1 MNSNPPYHE
10 VDMRGYGLFR
20 RLFLAREN
28 YNEAGLHE
36 SDKDSSMLLNNIRQA
51 RQEWLVAAS
60 NFEQADD
67 PDLIDYYIYKM
78 KACQVMYNYLIKK
91 AKESGLR
98 QDVYCN

>member
-1 MNSNPPYHE
+1 MNSNPSYHE
-10 VDMRGYGLFR
+10 VDMKGYGLFR
-20 RLFLAREN
+20 RLFQVKEHN
-28 YNEAGLHE
+28 DEAELYKP
-36 SDKDSSMLLNNIRQA
+36 DQDSGMLLNNIRQA
-51 RQEWLVAAS
+51 RQDWLVAAS

-98 QDVYCN
+98 QDVHYS